1 MANWFQGAVGS
12 GLGGGST
19 GTALGGT
26 YGAPHTAGTFGAS
39 GSPLVQ
45 NVFGQTFGVGSGG
58 GTAPGIGGDFLS
70 RLSDFAR
77 GAYDPSASSAG
88 QRIGTAR
95 SAGQSPALGDIIQY
109 VLQQQVG
116 QEFAPVRGVV
126 GGLRRLPPATLGPP
140 RKTAGGIFD
149 AIGSITGGI

>member
-12 GLGGGST
+12 GLGSGST

-26 YGAPHTAGTFGAS
+26 YGAPQATGTFGAS

-45 NVFGQTFGVGSGG
+45 NVFGQTFGGG
-58 GTAPGIGGDFLS
+58 GMAPGIGGDFMS
-70 RLSDFAR
+70 RLADFAR
-77 GAYDPSASSAG
+77 GAYDPSVSSAG

-95 SAGQSPALGDIIQY
+95 TAGQSPMLGDIIQHF
-109 VLQQQVG
+109 LQQQIG
-116 QEFAPVRGVV
+116 QQFEPVRAVV
-126 GGLRRLPPATLGPP
+126 GGLRRLPPVQHSGQ